1 MEHGTLDTPVEYLC
15 TVAHAQARY
24 LGLLNDNENSW
35 DVESGKERV
44 GRFAESA
51 DSALQKIDA

>member
-15 TVAHAQARY
+15 AVAHAQARF

-35 DVESGKERV
+35 DVENGKERV
-44 GRFAESA
+44 GRFAESQA
-51 DSALQKIDA
+51 